1 MKRRLMTK
9 ERNIKE
15 LPLSERPY
23 EKFLQNGVTA
33 LNDSELLAII
43 LRTGTRGISSIT
55 LSKEVLNFHN
65 SYQGLIGLQHLS
77 VEQLK
82 TIKGIGMVKAVQLK
96 CIGELSRRMTKAMA
110 QEQLSFNHPQTI
122 ASYYMEDMRHLE
134 QEVLTCIMLDT
145 KNSFLGDIMISKGT
159 VNASLVSA
167 REIFLNALK
176 HQAVNII
183 LLHNHPSGNPYPSD
197 EDINVTKQI
206 QAAGDLIGIK
216 LLDHI
221 IIGDQKY
228 VSFCEDHILPL

>member
-1 MKRRLMTK
+1 MTK

-96 CIGELSRRMTKAMA
+96 CIGELSRRIAKSMA

>member
-96 CIGELSRRMTKAMA
+96 CIGELSRRIAKSMA

>member
-1 MKRRLMTK
+1 MTK

-65 SYQGLIGLQHLS
+65 SYQGLIGLLHLS

-96 CIGELSRRMTKAMA
+96 CIGELSRRIAKTMA

-176 HQAVNII
+176 YQAVNII